1 MKLLKTLI
9 ISAAWGAVLL
19 ADDAK
24 CPPVV
29 PEVDPRAVLELRL
42 GRRLANF
49 EMNLAKNIS
58 RPTIMGISEL
68 SNMVHGIGCDEE
80 ASMSDAFRLTSA
92 NSVRSIP
99 SRELAAHLDIMKSV
113 KQIKGLLAAANDAAE
128 DRRLHSSKLLIEA
141 VVKEFAVTRKL
152 IAVKSKIRV
161 ATPPKSKTETK
172 PQSDPKAKKPDGD
185 KGDKAAK
192 PKKA

>member
-161 ATPPKSKTETK
+161 ATPPKSKADTK
-172 PQSDPKAKKPDGD
+172 PQSDSKAKNSDGD
-185 KGDKAAK
+185 KSAK
-192 PKKA
+192 SKKG